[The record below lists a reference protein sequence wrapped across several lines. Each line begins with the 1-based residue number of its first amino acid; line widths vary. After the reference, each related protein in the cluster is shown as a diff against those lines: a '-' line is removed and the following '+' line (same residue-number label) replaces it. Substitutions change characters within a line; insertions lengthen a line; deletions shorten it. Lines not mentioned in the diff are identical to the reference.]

1 MQPIRQRDR
10 EPIFYSAEKPLGGVF
25 LLEINAL
32 EIAERR
38 WQGFEC
44 LILRGAK
51 EGGLTRL
58 LRTVSTSSYSC

>member
-1 MQPIRQRDR
+1 MPPIRQLDR
-10 EPIFYSAEKPLGGVF
+10 EPVCYSAEEPLGGVF

-32 EIAERR
+32 EISEWR

-58 LRTVSTSSYSC
+58 LRAVATSSYTC